1 MAKLT
6 LKEFRCVVDT
16 DEMGDESPYF
26 LTWVGD
32 RTLQESRIKFS
43 RKAFWENK
51 VSPGPWWP
59 VNDVVVNDENFA
71 LNPQQTMALAA
82 MVEEDEG
89 TDLNG
94 TEVAAINTQMQT
106 VFRNH
111 IGVGAQVQDANF
123 INIMRNTFR
132 GQILAKLSPA
142 NGADDDLMEEDDHK
156 AVRRIVLNGTGTLDL
171 VTFKGGN
178 GKYEAR
184 YRKD

>member
-32 RTLQESRIKFS
+32 LRIQDCRLKFT

-59 VNDVVVNDENFA
+59 VNDVVVDSDDFD
-71 LNPQQTMALAA
+71 LNPLRTLALSA

-89 TDLNG
+89 TDLKG
-94 TEVAAINTQMQT
+94 VEVEAINDRMRT
-106 VFRNH
+106 VLRSHAELFQ
-111 IGVGAQVQDANF
+111 AQDPQF
-123 INIMRNTFR
+123 ISTMRNTLR
-132 GQILAKLSPA
+132 SEILGKLSSA
-142 NGADDDLMEEDDHK
+142 VGADDDLMEEDGHR
-156 AVRRIVLNGTGTLDL
+156 AVRRVVLTGTGNLDL

-178 GKYEAR
+178 GEYQAR

>member
-6 LKEFRCVVDT
+6 FKEFRCVVDT

-32 RTLQESRIKFS
+32 SRLKDSRIKFS
-43 RKAFWENK
+43 RKGFWENK

-59 VNDVVVNDENFA
+59 VNDVVVNDDDFD
-71 LNPQQTMALAA
+71 LSPLRTMALAA

-89 TDLNG
+89 TDLTG
-94 TEVAAINTQMQT
+94 DEVQAINNQMRT
-106 VFRNH
+106 VFKNH
-111 IGVGAQVQDANF
+111 VNSGKQVQDADF
-123 INIMRNTFR
+123 ITIMRNTFR
-132 GQILAKLSPA
+132 TEIRSRVADTS
-142 NGADDDLMEEDDHK
+142 GADDDLMEEDNWK
-156 AVRRIVLNGTGTLDL
+156 AARRIVLTGTGTLDL

>member
-16 DEMGDESPYF
+16 DESGDESPYF
-26 LTWVGD
+26 LTWVAD
-32 RTLQESRIKFS
+32 LRLRETRLKFT

-59 VNDVVVNDENFA
+59 VNDVVVDDEDFD
-71 LNPQQTMALAA
+71 LSPLHTLALAA

-89 TDLNG
+89 TDIKG
-94 TEVAAINTQMQT
+94 TELEAIKGRMND
-106 VFRNH
+106 VFLNH
-111 IGVGAQVQDANF
+111 VEIAQAQDPGF
-123 INIMRNTFR
+123 INVMRNTLR
-132 GQILAKLSPA
+132 SQILEKLSSA
-142 NGADDDLMEEDDHK
+142 IGADDDLMEEDDHK
-156 AVRRIVLNGTGTLDL
+156 AVRRIVLTGTGNLAL

-178 GKYEAR
+178 GEYQAR

>member
-16 DEMGDESPYF
+16 DEIGDESPYF
-26 LTWVGD
+26 VTWVGD
-32 RTLQESRIKFS
+32 LKVHDCRIKFS
-43 RKAFWENK
+43 RKTFWENN

-59 VNDVVVNDENFA
+59 VNDVVVNDANFDLLPQHTIA
-71 LNPQQTMALAA
+71 LTA

-89 TDLNG
+89 TDMTG
-94 TEVAAINTQMQT
+94 AEVQAINTRMKNVLLT
-106 VFRNH
+106 H
-111 IGVGAQVQDANF
+111 INAGFQAQDPQF
-123 INIMRNTFR
+123 ISTMRNTFR
-132 GQILAKLSPA
+132 GEIIGKLASA
-142 NGADDDLMEEDDHK
+142 SGADDDLMEEEGHR
-156 AVRRIVLNGTGTLDL
+156 AARPIVLTGTGNLAL